1 MKRYI
6 KSTNIIPNKTIQVGM
21 FWDIDGHDFT
31 VISRNGDTCKI
42 TESWIS
48 EDLGKSRKDT
58 QTYTIETDKNGTEY
72 ATRGKYSTFYSTSAF
87 NYPYDEYQE
96 DEYPEDDYEDDLYTP
111 SSTFGDY
118 SPSSPWNAPGMSISD
133 FI

>member
-6 KSTNIIPNKTIQVGM
+6 RSAEIIPNEKIQVGM

-31 VISRNGDTCKI
+31 VISRDGDKCKI
-42 TESWIS
+42 TEQWIS
-48 EDLGKSRKDT
+48 EDMGRSRKDT
-58 QTYTIETDKNGTEY
+58 KTYTIKTDDTGTEY
-72 ATRGKYSTFYSTSAF
+72 ATRGEYSTFYSTSAF
-87 NYPYDEYQE
+87 NYPYKSSRYDYY
-96 DEYPEDDYEDDLYTP
+96 DDYDEDDDDFT
-111 SSTFGDY
+111 SSTRGDY

>member
-6 KSTNIIPNKTIQVGM
+6 RATEILPNEKIQVGM

-31 VISRNGDTCKI
+31 VISRNGNKCKI

-48 EDLGKSRKDT
+48 EDLGKDRKDT
-58 QTYTIETDKNGTEY
+58 QTYTIETDDRGTEY
-72 ATRGKYSTFYSTSAF
+72 ATRGEYSTFYSTSAF
-87 NYPYDEYQE
+87 NYPYDDHQYYE
-96 DEYPEDDYEDDLYTP
+96 DDFDDDYEDDYP
-111 SSTFGDY
+111 SSTRGDY
-118 SPSSPWNAPGMSISD
+118 GPSNPWDAPGMSISD